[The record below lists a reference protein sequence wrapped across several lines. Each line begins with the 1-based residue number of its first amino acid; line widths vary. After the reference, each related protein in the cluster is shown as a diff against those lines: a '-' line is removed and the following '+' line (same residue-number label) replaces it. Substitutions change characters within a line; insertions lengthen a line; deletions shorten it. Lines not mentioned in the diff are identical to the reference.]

1 MTIPRVDEAGLAA
14 YYPDSYQPHNEQ
26 VAGDGLVTKLRQKLL
41 RILRGRELR
50 RMPYSELPSS
60 PGELLEVGCGRGE
73 LGGALIERGWRVRGI
88 EPAASACALAAE
100 KGLDVQQ
107 GTLSS
112 VELDGVVVDA
122 VIFQH
127 SLEHVFDPAVDM
139 ERVVRLLSPG
149 GRVLISVPN
158 YGSPQRRLFGGYWFN
173 LDVPRHRYHYTAKS
187 LEALVQRAGLDVV
200 RVSASNSVV
209 GLLGSV
215 SYRIFG
221 NWRFGGSAWGMRFFM
236 VTGIALLPVSWLISR
251 NNGDV
256 LHVVA
261 EKPRRTVQT

>member
-1 MTIPRVDEAGLAA
+1 MSST
-14 YYPDSYQPHNEQ
+14 
-26 VAGDGLVTKLRQKLL
+26 
-41 RILRGRELR
+41 R
-50 RMPYSELPSS
+50 RS
-60 PGELLEVGCGRGE
+60 
-73 LGGALIERGWRVRGI
+73 
-88 EPAASACALAAE
+88 
-100 KGLDVQQ
+100 
-107 GTLSS
+107 
-112 VELDGVVVDA
+112 
-122 VIFQH
+122 
-127 SLEHVFDPAVDM
+127 
-139 ERVVRLLSPG
+139 
-149 GRVLISVPN
+149 N